1 MSDAE
6 VSSATTPG
14 SAIQTVPA
22 SAAFTPEIRRRA
34 SSEFGEDGAWLLL
47 SIVQYG
53 WRAFFDLGA
62 AIAPT
67 PALAPVEPPVPVDIA
82 REFDAVRFL
91 HLQGLVYSATE
102 QLATLVKAARAHKPG
117 TTAFF
122 DAFVSNINLNTLIA
136 ELAALP
142 ATEVGSL
149 VGADQL
155 EDFLTAIRPPV
166 SGAVSLDHRDQDVVR
181 VGDLFVPKST
191 FDDGLIT
198 LTRQHVEHFCST
210 LAKNFTEL
218 RALIDPPEPGDTAD
232 PAAPRPHNLRAVDNS
247 FRHGLRVLFHSAA
260 PSPRIFRHV
269 GEDTGDGSV
278 TVYLPGPPDRVRFAG
293 VDVSSD
299 NADHMLDILRVVC
312 TRIGQ
317 FSRAFLGYQCYGTAE
332 ALVAATGLRLLQ
344 SEDGAESR

>member
-1 MSDAE
+1 MNDSS
-6 VSSATTPG
+6 VSSATTAG

-22 SAAFTPEIRRRA
+22 SAAFTPEIRGKA
-34 SSEFGEDGAWLLL
+34 TAEFGEDGAWHLL

-67 PALAPVEPPVPVDIA
+67 PALAPIEPPMPVDIS

-102 QLATLVKAARAHKPG
+102 QLATLVKAARAHRPG

-122 DAFVSNINLNTLIA
+122 DAYVSNVNLNTLIA

-142 ATEVGSL
+142 AAEVGTL
-149 VGADQL
+149 VGADHL
-155 EDFLTAIRPPV
+155 EDFLATVRPPA
-166 SGAVSLDHRDQDVVR
+166 SGTVSLDPRKYDVVR
-181 VGDLFVPKST
+181 VGDLFVPRST
-191 FDDGLIT
+191 FDESLIT
-198 LTRQHVEHFCST
+198 QTRQEVEYFCAT

-218 RALIDPPEPGDTAD
+218 RVLIDPPEPGDNAD

-247 FRHGLRVLFHSAA
+247 FRHGLRVLFHSAT
-260 PSPRIFRHV
+260 PSPRIFRLV

-278 TVYLPGPPDRVRFAG
+278 TVYLPGSPDRVRFAG

-299 NADHMLDILRVVC
+299 AADHMLDVLRVVC

-317 FSRAFLGYQCYGTAE
+317 FARAFLGYRCYGTAE
-332 ALVAATGLRLLQ
+332 ALVAATGLKLLHA
-344 SEDGAESR
+344 GGGPG